1 MHTMTKI
8 EERRKAAGMSRSELS
23 RQSDVSLR
31 TLEDWEHEKTIP
43 TNVYQLAKVAKALNC
58 LIEDLIVI
66 EDLTRKER

>member
-66 EDLTRKER
+66 ED